1 MKLFQSIK
9 TWLFKDWHGDSL
21 SIGHLLLGLAIWNS
35 LVAAINV
42 TLWPRMLAP
51 EALIFMT
58 PTAQLLPIALLL
70 LLAAYTKVGVRA
82 TLKAYA
88 TIGVIGLTT
97 FMLWAPQSEA
107 WLNRWGYKLI
117 S

>member
-1 MKLFQSIK
+1 MKLFQS
-9 TWLFKDWHGDSL
+9 FKMWYMDGWYGDSQ
-21 SIGHLLLGLAIWNS
+21 SIGHLLLIIAIWDS
-35 LVAAINV
+35 FVAAVNV

-51 EALIFMT
+51 EALIYMT
-58 PTAQLLPIALLL
+58 PTSQILPIASLLL
-70 LLAAYTKVGVRA
+70 FAAYTKVGVRA

-88 TIGVIGLTT
+88 TIGVIA
-97 FMLWAPQSEA
+97 FAAFFLWNPQNEA